1 MGSHEIKFL
10 SEFRQRRLRIDSG
23 DGAANIEELSC
34 AAEERFVVW
43 VEAESL
49 VAEEPTEVE
58 KIARAAAK
66 IENIQWRTAVEPKIL
81 DALNIDAD
89 PVVCVFVRVDLS
101 RVGPVGITLPQPF

>member
-10 SEFRQRRLRIDSG
+10 SELRQGRLRIDPG
-23 DGAANIEELSC
+23 DRVANIEELSC

-43 VEAESL
+43 HQAESL

-66 IENIQWRTAVEPKIL
+66 IENIQRRAAVEPKIL
-81 DALNIDAD
+81 GALNIDAH
-89 PVVCVFVRVDLS
+89 PVVCVFVRADLS
-101 RVGPVGITLPQPF
+101 GLGPAAITLPQPL